1 MITHQ
6 VENINKE
13 IEVNKEPNRNSG
25 IKKTL

>member
-6 VENINKE
+6 EDNINKE
-13 IEVNKEPNRNSG
+13 IDVNKEPNRNSG